1 MDWASISTFCIA
13 FALSAAA
20 PGPSNV
26 AVFARSMTKGFWH
39 TVPMLAGLIVGEMFF
54 VGFAVFG
61 LALIANTLG
70 TLFLAVKWIGALYLA
85 VLAYK
90 LWTAPTTN
98 IAQTPAPGAVSQG
111 STSPAPKKST
121 AGLFLLGLALVLG
134 NPKTIAFYLAL
145 LPVLIDMTAIDMSG
159 FLLLLGLMVAIYMPI
174 LVLYSV
180 GAARIGQAIRSSR
193 AVQIINRTAAAAMAG
208 AAAAIVA
215 KT

>member
-26 AVFARSMTKGFWH
+26 AVFARSMTKGFRH

-61 LALIANTLG
+61 LALVATTLG
-70 TLFLAVKWIGALYLA
+70 TLFLVVKWIGALYLA

-90 LWTAPTTN
+90 LWTAPPN
-98 IAQTPAPGAVSQG
+98 IAQTPDLNTGSNG
-111 STSPAPKKST
+111 STAPAPKKST

-159 FLLLLGLMVAIYMPI
+159 FLLLLGLMVAIYIPI

-180 GAARIGQAIRSSR
+180 GASRIGQAIRSSR